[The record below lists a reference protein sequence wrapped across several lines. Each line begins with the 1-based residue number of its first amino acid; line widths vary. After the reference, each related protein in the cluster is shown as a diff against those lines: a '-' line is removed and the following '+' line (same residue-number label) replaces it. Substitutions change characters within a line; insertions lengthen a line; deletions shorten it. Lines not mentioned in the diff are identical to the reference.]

1 MKAALLLLLAA
12 APASADLVVGHGQ
25 TELRLMPGPCVH
37 VATMIRIHP
46 DHRPRFK
53 KLQATVGGK
62 LLFGCWT
69 ALPEQD
75 AAYVIFEGSPGFV
88 VPMASLRD
96 EPGA

>member
-1 MKAALLLLLAA
+1 MKALALLLLAA
-12 APASADLVVGHGQ
+12 APASADLVLGQGQ

-46 DHRPRFK
+46 DHRPRFRK
-53 KLQATVGGK
+53 MQATVSGK
-62 LLFGCWT
+62 LFFGCWT
-69 ALPEQD
+69 ELAED
-75 AAYVIFEGSPGFV
+75 RAAYILMEGSPGFA